1 MTSAEEFTE
10 FATGNGRTRHVVNEW
25 AGTVTPISTATG
37 TAGRPIPGDPLRP
50 RRAGDRALTRET
62 VRYRCQP

>member
-10 FATGNGRTRHVVNEW
+10 FANGRARHVLNER
-25 AGTVTPISTATG
+25 AGTVTPISTAAG
-37 TAGRPIPGDPLRP
+37 TAGHPGGSTPAP
-50 RRAGDRALTRET
+50 RAGDRAPTRET

>member
-10 FATGNGRTRHVVNEW
+10 FATRNGRTRRVINEW

-37 TAGRPIPGDPLRP
+37 TAGLSTPGIHSGPARW
-50 RRAGDRALTRET
+50 
-62 VRYRCQP
+62 